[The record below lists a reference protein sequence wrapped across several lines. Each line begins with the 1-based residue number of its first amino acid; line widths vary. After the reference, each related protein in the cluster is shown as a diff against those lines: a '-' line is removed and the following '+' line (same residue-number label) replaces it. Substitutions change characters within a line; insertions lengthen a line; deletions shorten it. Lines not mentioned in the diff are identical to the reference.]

1 MNTNLLAAASINRRP
16 LPGASEVRVAA
27 KARENEVSI

>member
-1 MNTNLLAAASINRRP
+1 MNTNLLAAASIDRRP
-16 LPGASEVRVAA
+16 LSGAREIMIAA